1 MNIADSVAKAVV
13 DVIDHSYIPTMIDL
27 VKQETSTSSTAM
39 SFTRMLDTDI
49 LEGVRINAFQQH
61 ILFEVYVKNDQ
72 QRLGHI
78 ALRHDENARKQ
89 LADCLYE
96 LEEKYDIP
104 CTLDVCL
111 FPACLLWHFDG
122 KKRATS
128 SADCEA

>member
-1 MNIADSVAKAVV
+1 MTATVSLIQLLKENVTKKLFTLVDNIIR
-13 DVIDHSYIPTMIDL
+13 DVLNTIQTSNQLRATVNSPTAL
-27 VKQETSTSSTAM
+27 LNSCRRSHK
-39 SFTRMLDTDI
+39 
-49 LEGVRINAFQQH
+49 
-61 ILFEVYVKNDQ
+61 
-72 QRLGHI
+72 RLGHI